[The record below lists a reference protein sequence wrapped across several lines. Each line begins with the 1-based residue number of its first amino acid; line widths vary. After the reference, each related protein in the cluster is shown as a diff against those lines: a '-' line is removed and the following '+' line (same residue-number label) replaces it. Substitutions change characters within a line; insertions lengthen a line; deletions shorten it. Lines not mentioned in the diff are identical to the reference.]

1 MIVTGG
7 LYVLQKAKLQSKES
21 KVSRPRAG
29 AIIVLGKTRLGRA
42 WQHMGNNDVT
52 YELCTSVNTWTH

>member
-42 WQHMGNNDVT
+42 WKHMGK
-52 YELCTSVNTWTH
+52 